1 MSEEKEVT
9 MRDIFTDDDIA
20 EVSRIA
26 NIFQNVDINNVTNGY
41 KYDKKAID
49 NLVKNSKKM
58 RRR

>member
-26 NIFQNVDINNVTNGY
+26 NIFQNVDMNNVTNGY